1 MQTKTTATTTK
12 FMTICSAGSL
22 RFDTVAYMETVM
34 GIEERGPGRAGP
46 RKHMTDE
53 EIIGPMGRCHVLDRW
68 AGTADRI
75 RM

>member
-1 MQTKTTATTTK
+1 MQTTAATTTK
-12 FMTICSAGSL
+12 FITICSAGSL

-34 GIEERGPGRAGP
+34 GIEEHGPGP

-68 AGTADRI
+68 AGRADRI